1 MRAVHCAQR
10 ARQPWAAAL
19 CLLALF
25 FTGAP
30 VAADALK
37 VLHVARTAQ
46 FESLDPPRQ
55 FDIFSHDLVSMVY
68 SSLLKYAYL
77 DRPFKLEPDLLE
89 RMPELGADRLTLTFK
104 LKKGIRF
111 RDDKAFPGGK
121 GRELTADD
129 VLFSLRRFADANVN
143 HKSWFLME
151 GAVVGLDAYRAATAK
166 AGPKGDSS
174 KLTVEGFKKVDSHTF
189 TIRLTKPNPLFLFAL
204 ATSATA
210 IVPPEAVATYGDQL
224 AVNPVGTGPFTLDKV
239 DRKGVLRF
247 VKNPNYHGTYPTVGE
262 PGDAEKGLLKDAG
275 RKLPLVDVV
284 EMPLIEEAQ
293 PAMLKFLKGELD
305 WRGLDRANFTKMIV
319 RAGDGDWKLN
329 GEFAAKFNIYWVP
342 GTDTNYTGLNLR
354 DPLLGGYKKLRQ
366 ALAHLVDTQA
376 YIDVLANGRGVRL
389 KSIVPLPLPG
399 NERETGATYYAYDV
413 AQAKKLLAEAG
424 FPDGK
429 GLPPL
434 TVIYSGTT
442 ADTRMRADLTKVKFA
457 AAGVQIK
464 PVFTDAPTFQRNQE
478 SGAFQLT
485 ETAWNADYPDPENFY
500 QLLYS
505 KNGPPGPNLS
515 AFNNAAY
522 DKAYEAARHMPNGP
536 ERIALLRTMNEIIK
550 EEVPVI
556 IGQNSLRF
564 GITQKWLTNFKR
576 NLLAPEYMY
585 LDVNMALKSKGAQ

>member
-1 MRAVHCAQR
+1 MKHSTLI
-10 ARQPWAAAL
+10 AAAL
-19 CLLALF
+19 TVAMSTLLL
-25 FTGAP
+25 P
-30 VAADALK
+30 RDAAAQQPKL
-37 VLHVARTAQ
+37 LSTARAGQ

-55 FDIFSHDLVSMVY
+55 FDSTSHELVSMVY

-77 DRPFKLEPDLLE
+77 ERPFKLEPDLLE
-89 RMPELGADRLTLTFK
+89 RMPELSADRLTLTFK

-166 AGPKGDSS
+166 AGPKGDSA
-174 KLTVEGFKKVDSHTF
+174 KLPVEGFSKIDSHSF

-210 IVPPEAVATYGDQL
+210 IHPPEAVATYGDQL
-224 AVNPVGTGPFTLDKV
+224 AVNPVGTGPFMLDKV

-247 VKNPNYHGTYPTVGE
+247 VKNPNYHGTYPTAGE
-262 PGDAEKGLLKDAG
+262 PGDAEKGLLKAAG

-319 RAGDGDWKLN
+319 KTGDGDWKLN
-329 GEFAAKFNIYWVP
+329 DEFVAKFNIYWTP
-342 GTDTNYTGLNLR
+342 GIDMAYTALNLR
-354 DPLLGGYKKLRQ
+354 DPLLGGSKKLRQ

-376 YIDVLANGRGVRL
+376 EIDVLSNGRGVKL

-399 NERETGATYYAYDV
+399 NERETGATYYTFDV
-413 AQAKKLLAEAG
+413 AQAKRLLAEAG
-424 FPDGK
+424 FPEGK

-434 TVIYSGTT
+434 TAIFAGTT
-442 ADTRMRADLTKVKFA
+442 AAVRMGADLTKAKFA
-457 AAGVQIK
+457 AAGVQLK
-464 PVFTDAPTFQRNQE
+464 PVFTDYPTFIRNLE
-478 SGAFQLT
+478 SGAFQL
-485 ETAWNADYPDPENFY
+485 ADSSWLADYPDPENFY

-505 KNGPPGPNLS
+505 KNGPPGPNH
-515 AFNNAAY
+515 AGFNNAAY
-522 DKAYEAARHMPNGP
+522 DKAYEAARWMPNGP
-536 ERIALLRTMNEIIK
+536 ERLALLRTMNEIIK
-550 EEVPVI
+550 EEVPII

-576 NLLAPEYMY
+576 NLLVPEYMY
-585 LDVNMALKSKGAQ
+585 LDVDMALKSKGVP

>member
-1 MRAVHCAQR
+1 MK
-10 ARQPWAAAL
+10 PTPLIAAAL
-19 CLLALF
+19 AIALSVP
-25 FTGAP
+25 ALP
-30 VAADALK
+30 RDAAAQQPK
-37 VLHVARTAQ
+37 VLNYARTTQ

-55 FDIFSHDLVSMVY
+55 FDSTSHELVSMVY

-77 DRPFKLEPDLLE
+77 ERPFRLEPDLLE
-89 RMPELGADRLTLTFK
+89 RMPELSADRLTLTFK
-104 LKKGIRF
+104 LKRGVRF
-111 RDDKAFPGGK
+111 RDDKCFTGGK

-151 GAVVGLDAYRAATAK
+151 GAIVGLDAYRAATAK
-166 AGPKGDSS
+166 AGPQGDTT
-174 KLTVEGFKKVDSHTF
+174 KLTVEGFKKIDSHTF
-189 TIRLTKPNPLFLFAL
+189 TIRLTQPNPLFLFAL

-224 AVNPVGTGPFTLDKV
+224 AVNPVGTGPFTIDKV

-275 RKLPLVDVV
+275 KKLPLVDVV

-305 WRGLDRANFTKMIV
+305 WQGLDRANFTKMIV
-319 RAGDGDWKLN
+319 RSGDGDWKLN
-329 GEFAAKFNIYWVP
+329 AEFAPRFAIYWTP
-342 GTDTNYTGLNLR
+342 GTNIAYTALNLR
-354 DPLLGGYKKLRQ
+354 DPLLGGNKKLRQ

-376 YIDVLANGRGVRL
+376 EIDVLSNGRGVKL

-399 NERETGATYYAYDV
+399 NERETGATYYTYDL

-424 FPDGK
+424 FPEGK

-434 TVIYSGTT
+434 TVIYGGTT
-442 ADTRMRADLTKVKFA
+442 AEVRTGADLTKAKFA
-457 AAGVQIK
+457 AAGVQLK
-464 PVFTDAPTFQRNQE
+464 AVFTDFPTFLRNQE

-485 ETAWNADYPDPENFY
+485 ESAWLADYPDPENFY

-505 KNGPPGPNLS
+505 KNGPPGPNHS
-515 AFNNAAY
+515 GFNNAAY
-522 DKAYEAARHMPNGP
+522 DKAYEAARLMPNGP

-550 EEVPVI
+550 EEVPIV
-556 IGQNSLRF
+556 IGQNTLRF
-564 GITQKWLTNFKR
+564 GITQKWLSNFKR

-585 LDVNMALKSKGAQ
+585 LDVNMALKSKGVP

>member
-1 MRAVHCAQR
+1 MT
-10 ARQPWAAAL
+10 PKTWIAAAL
-19 CLLALF
+19 TVTLSALAL
-25 FTGAP
+25 P
-30 VAADALK
+30 RDVAAQQPK
-37 VLHVARTAQ
+37 VLNYARTSQ

-55 FDIFSHDLVSMVY
+55 FDATSHELVSMVY

-77 DRPFKLEPDLLE
+77 ERPFKLEPDLLE
-89 RMPELGADRLTLTFK
+89 HMPELSADRLTLTFR

-111 RDDKAFPGGK
+111 RDDKCFPGGK

-129 VLFSLRRFADANVN
+129 ALFSLRRFADANVN
-143 HKSWFLME
+143 HKSWFMME

-166 AGPKGDSS
+166 AGPKGDTS
-174 KLTVEGFKKVDSHTF
+174 KLPVEGFRKIDSHSF
-189 TIRLTKPNPLFLFAL
+189 TIRLTKPNPLILFAL

-210 IVPPEAVATYGDQL
+210 IHPPEAVATYGDQL
-224 AVNPVGTGPFTLDKV
+224 AVNPVGTGPFTIDKV

-247 VKNPNYHGTYPTVGE
+247 VKNPHYHGTYPTVGE

-275 RKLPLVDVV
+275 KKLPLVDVV

-319 RAGDGDWKLN
+319 RVGDGDWKL
-329 GEFAAKFNIYWVP
+329 GDEFASKFNIYWTP
-342 GTDTNYTGLNLR
+342 GVNIFFTTLNLR
-354 DPLLGGYKKLRQ
+354 DPLLGGNKKLRQ

-376 YIDVLANGRGVRL
+376 EIDVLNNGRGVKL

-399 NERETGATYYAYDV
+399 NERETGATYYTYDV

-434 TVIYSGTT
+434 TAIYPGTD
-442 ADTRMRADLTKVKFA
+442 AATRMGADLTKAKFA
-457 AAGVQIK
+457 AGGVQVK
-464 PVFTDAPTFQRNQE
+464 PVFTDYPTFLRNFE
-478 SGAFQLT
+478 SGAFQLS
-485 ETAWNADYPDPENFY
+485 ESGWLADNPDPENFY

-505 KNGPPGPNLS
+505 KNGPPGPNRS

-522 DKAYEAARHMPNGP
+522 DKAYEAARHMSHGP

-550 EEVPVI
+550 EEVPIV
-556 IGQNSLRF
+556 IGQNPLRF

-576 NLLAPEYMY
+576 NQLAPEFMY
-585 LDVNMALKSKGAQ
+585 LDVDMARRAKGL

>member
-1 MRAVHCAQR
+1 MK
-10 ARQPWAAAL
+10 PNILIAAAL
-19 CLLALF
+19 SIVLFDFALPRD
-25 FTGAP
+25 A
-30 VAADALK
+30 VAQQPT
-37 VLHVARTAQ
+37 VLSYAREAQ

-55 FDIFSHDLVSMVY
+55 FDSTSHDLVSMVY

-77 DRPFKLEPDLLE
+77 ERPFKLEPDLIE
-89 RMPELGADRLTLTFK
+89 RMPELSADRMTLTFK
-104 LKKGIRF
+104 LSKGIRF
-111 RDDKAFPGGK
+111 RDDKSFPGGK

-174 KLTVEGFKKVDSHTF
+174 KLAVEGFRKIDSHTF

-224 AVNPVGTGPFTLDKV
+224 AVNPVGTGPFTIDKV
-239 DRKGVLRF
+239 ERKGVLRF
-247 VKNPNYHGTYPTVGE
+247 LKNPSYHGTYPTVGE

-319 RAGDGDWKLN
+319 KAGDRDWKLN
-329 GEFAAKFNIYWVP
+329 AEFAPKFNIYWTP
-342 GTDTNYTGLNLR
+342 GTSMQYTALNLR
-354 DPLLGGYKKLRQ
+354 DPLLGGNKKLRQ

-376 YIDVLANGRGVRL
+376 EIDVLRNGRGVKL

-399 NERETGATYYAYDV
+399 NERETGATTYTYDV

-424 FPDGK
+424 FPEGK
-429 GLPPL
+429 GLAPL
-434 TVIYSGTT
+434 TVIYGGTD
-442 ADTRMRADLTKVKFA
+442 AATRTIADLTKAKFA

-464 PVFTDAPTFQRNQE
+464 PVFTDYPTFIRNLE

-485 ETAWNADYPDPENFY
+485 DSGWQADYPDPENFY

-505 KNGPPGPNLS
+505 KNGPPGPNHS
-515 AFNNAAY
+515 GFNNAAY
-522 DKAYEAARHMPNGP
+522 DKAYEAARWMPHGP
-536 ERIALLRTMNEIIK
+536 ERIALLRSMNEIIK
-550 EEVPVI
+550 EEVPIV
-556 IGQNSLRF
+556 IGQNSLPF
-564 GITQKWLTNFKR
+564 GITQKWLSNLKR
-576 NLLAPEYMY
+576 NLLAPEFMY
-585 LDVNMALKSKGAQ
+585 LNVDMALKNKGVP

>member
-1 MRAVHCAQR
+1 MK
-10 ARQPWAAAL
+10 PNILIAAAFTL
-19 CLLALF
+19 GLAVLSL
-25 FTGAP
+25 P
-30 VAADALK
+30 REAAAQPLK
-37 VLHVARTAQ
+37 VLNYARTAQ

-55 FDIFSHDLVSMVY
+55 FDATSHELVSMVY

-77 DRPFKLEPDLLE
+77 ERPFKLEPDLLE
-89 RMPELGADRLTLTFK
+89 RMPETSADGLTLTFK

-111 RDDKAFPGGK
+111 RDDKSFPGGK
-121 GRELTADD
+121 GRELNADD

-166 AGPKGDSS
+166 AGAKGDAS
-174 KLTVEGFKKVDSHTF
+174 KLAIEGFRKIDSHTF

-210 IVPPEAVATYGDQL
+210 IHPPEAVATYGDQL

-239 DRKGVLRF
+239 ERKGVLRF

-275 RKLPLVDVV
+275 KRLPLVDVV

-305 WRGLDRANFTKMIV
+305 WRGLDRANFTRMIV

-329 GEFAAKFNIYWVP
+329 GEFAPKFSIYWTP
-342 GTDTNYTGLNLR
+342 GTDLGYTALNLR
-354 DPLLGGYKKLRQ
+354 DPLLGGNKKLRQ

-376 YIDVLANGRGVRL
+376 EIDVLANGRGVKL

-399 NERETGATYYAYDV
+399 NERETGATTWSYDV
-413 AQAKKLLAEAG
+413 AQAKRLLAEAG

-434 TVIYSGTT
+434 TVIHGGTS
-442 ADTRMRADLTKVKFA
+442 ADARMGADLSKAKFG
-457 AAGVQIK
+457 AAGVQLK
-464 PVFTDAPTFQRNQE
+464 PVFTDYPTFIRNLE
-478 SGAFQLT
+478 SGAFQLADS
-485 ETAWNADYPDPENFY
+485 AWLADYPDPENFY

-505 KNGPPGPNLS
+505 KNGPPGPNHS
-515 AFNNAAY
+515 GFNNAAY
-522 DKAYEAARHMPNGP
+522 DKAYEAARHMRHGP
-536 ERIALLRTMNEIIK
+536 ERVALLRTMNEIIK
-550 EEVPVI
+550 EEVPIV

-564 GITQKWLTNFKR
+564 GITQKWLGNLKR
-576 NLLAPEYMY
+576 NLLVPEFMY
-585 LDVNMALKSKGAQ
+585 LDVDMARKAKGL